1 MISAQESTHKL
12 TEAHWQM
19 MSHFSLA
26 AFKILSLSLTFDSL
40 IIMCLGLGLFR
51 FILVQVH
58 WSWICMS
65 IKALCPFLSLSSPSV
80 TPTMH
85 ILFRLRVFQKSLRFS
100 SLFFILFLFLPVLME
115 SPLHY
120 ALDWV
125 LQLLIWCSEFS
136 QKYSSP
142 YTVLKMVSPWGMRAC
157 FSLVHHLAEVIPN
170 CLIFTP
176 TFILLNEDYYIQLTL
191 SNTGG

>member
-1 MISAQESTHKL
+1 
-12 TEAHWQM
+12 
-19 MSHFSLA
+19 MSYFSL
-26 AFKILSLSLTFDSL
+26 FGFQNSLCVFYFWQFDNNVSQCGLLWGLPRWKPLGFLHLDVYFLSGFGKLCSFFLKKIFLFFSLS
-40 IIMCLGLGLFR
+40 
-51 FILVQVH
+51 
-58 WSWICMS
+58 
-65 IKALCPFLSLSSPSV
+65 PPSV